1 MDAKKFLSPNS
12 GMAALS
18 GRRLSVM
25 AYKDSSEFQSFLDGS
40 QYTGKNIRRYE
51 KIYGNMFISHGGE
64 ETTAKFCRE
73 LDLRPGQKVLDI
85 GCGVGGS
92 AFYMARHYG
101 ADVFAIDLSQNMIS
115 IAKDYWNGQP
125 SGIQHRVQFHIED
138 ATKMAYPE
146 NFYDVVYSRDTVL
159 HIFEKKQLFE
169 NLLKCLKP
177 GGKLMIS
184 DYCRG
189 EGEHTMGFRKYV
201 KLRGYQLITI
211 NEYRKMLER
220 VGFEDIEAK
229 NNSAY
234 FKQLLN
240 DGLKTLKENKT
251 DIVDEYSEEDYDYL
265 CQNLTN
271 QCGNVDRGDH
281 VWGYF
286 VARKMF
292 D

>member
-1 MDAKKFLSPNS
+1 ME
-12 GMAALS
+12 ALNR
-18 GRRLSVM
+18 RRLSVM
-25 AYKDSSEFQSFLDGS
+25 AYKDSSEFQSFLDTS

-51 KIYGNMFISHGGE
+51 KIYGSKFLSHGGE
-64 ETTAKFCRE
+64 KTTAKFCKE

-92 AFYMARHYG
+92 AFYMAQHFG
-101 ADVFAIDLSQNMIS
+101 VDVFAIDLSQNMIS
-115 IAKDYWNGQP
+115 IAKDYWNEQP

-146 NFYDVVYSRDTVL
+146 NFYDVVYSRDTIL
-159 HIFEKKQLFE
+159 HIFEKRPLFL

-177 GGKLMIS
+177 GGKIMIT

-201 KLRGYQLITI
+201 KLRGYQLITV
-211 NEYRKMLER
+211 NEYGKMLEKA
-220 VGFEDIEAK
+220 GFEEVEAK
-229 NNSAY
+229 NNSVY
-234 FKQLLN
+234 FKQLLK
-240 DGLKTLKENKT
+240 DGLNTLKEIK
-251 DIVDEYSEEDYDYL
+251 DEVVDEYSEEDYNYL
-265 CQNLTN
+265 CKNLKD
-271 QCGNVDRGDH
+271 QSANVDRGDH

-286 VARKMF
+286 VAKKMF